1 MAGGPLEGIRI
12 VDLTSVV
19 VGPLA
24 TQIMADYGADV
35 IKVEAPAGDI
45 VRTLAGR
52 GVTPNMSSK
61 FLHLNRNKRSLVL
74 DLKKPGAHAVLL
86 KLIARAD
93 VLIWNMRPAAMARLK
108 LGYDAVRK
116 LNPRI
121 VYCGMFGFGQAGR
134 YRDKPAYD
142 SIIQGSA
149 GIAALHH
156 RASGEPRYV
165 PMVVADRTVGLI
177 AVQLILMSLYQRER
191 TGEGQAIEIPMFE
204 NIAKSVLEEHMYL
217 KTFEPPLGP
226 TGDPRLI
233 DPAQRPLPTRDGYIC
248 ISANTNA
255 QAFAVFDAIG
265 RPELKTDPRL
275 NSIAARFKNTAEYF
289 RIRAEGLKQKTTAE
303 WLEIFE
309 RTDVPAMPYQTLDE
323 LMQDPHLKDI
333 GLLQLIEHPTEGKV
347 WNMGLPNKLSG
358 GARQDFLPAPKVGQH
373 SVEILREAGYSD
385 ADIAQLLA
393 AGATLDGRLEKASG
407 ARPE

>member
-12 VDLTSVV
+12 IDLTSVV

-35 IKVEAPAGDI
+35 IKIEAPAGDI

-74 DLKKPGAHAVLL
+74 DLKKPGASDVLL
-86 KLIARAD
+86 KLIEGAD
-93 VLIWNMRPAAMARLK
+93 VLIWNMRPAAMTRLK
-108 LGYDAVRK
+108 LGYDEVRK

-121 VYCGMFGFGQAGR
+121 IYCGMFGFGQTGR

-149 GIAALHH
+149 GIAALYH
-156 RASGEPRYV
+156 RATGEPRYL
-165 PMVVADRTVGLI
+165 PMVIADRTVGLI

-191 TGEGQAIEIPMFE
+191 TGEGQSIEIPMFE

-217 KTFEPPLGP
+217 RPFEPPLGP

-248 ISANTNA
+248 ISANTNE

-275 NSIAARFKNTAEYF
+275 NSIAARFKNTSEYF

-303 WLEIFE
+303 WLDIF
-309 RTDVPAMPYQTLDE
+309 DQSNVPAMPYQTLDE
-323 LMQDPHLKDI
+323 LMQDPHLRDV
-333 GLLQLIEHPTEGKV
+333 GLLRLIEHPTEGKV

-358 GARQDFLPAPKVGQH
+358 GARKDFLPAPKVGQQ
-373 SVEILREAGYSD
+373 SVEILREADYSD

-393 AGATLDGRLEKASG
+393 SGATLDGRIKEQRG
-407 ARPE
+407 AKS

>member
-12 VDLTSVV
+12 IDLTSVV

-52 GVTPNMSSK
+52 GITPNMSGK

-74 DLKKPGAHAVLL
+74 DLKKPGAHAALL
-86 KLIARAD
+86 KLIERAD
-93 VLIWNMRPAAMARLK
+93 VLIWNMRPAAMTRLK
-108 LGYDAVRK
+108 LGYDEVRK
-116 LNPRI
+116 LNPGI
-121 VYCGMFGFGQAGR
+121 IYCGMFGFGQNGR

-149 GIAALHH
+149 GIAALYH
-156 RASGEPRYV
+156 RAAGEPRYL
-165 PMVVADRTVGLI
+165 PMVIADRTVGLI

-191 TGEGQAIEIPMFE
+191 TGEGQSIEIPMFE

-226 TGDPRLI
+226 TGDPRLT
-233 DPAQRPLPTRDGYIC
+233 DPAARPLPTRDGYIC
-248 ISANTNA
+248 ISANTNQ

-265 RPELKTDPRL
+265 RPELKTDPRFD
-275 NSIAARFKNTAEYF
+275 SIAARFRHTTEYF
-289 RIRAEGLKQKTTAE
+289 RIRAEGLRHKTTAE
-303 WLEIFE
+303 WLGIFE
-309 RTDVPAMPYQTLDE
+309 RSDVPAMPYQTLDD
-323 LMQDPHLKDI
+323 LMQDPHLKDV

-358 GARQDFLPAPKVGQH
+358 GARKDFRPAPKIGQH
-373 SVEILREAGYSD
+373 SVEILREAGCSD

-393 AGATLDGRLEKASG
+393 AGATLDGRLEKEG
-407 ARPE
+407 RVQ